1 MKFDTTYTG
10 QITAAK
16 YSKKAIKGVEDE
28 KVYKRVGVIKI
39 EMEFNDGDLDSHVDS
54 SIADDRT
61 YDSCSWG
68 MRVGKYELDINDI
81 VSTGRIA
88 KIQRSNKDEVEGKFS
103 IIFETED
110 LDNVSTISNYLKD
123 KDNPANFKLSAIGDN
138 DEAETE
144 ETV

>member
-1 MKFDTTYTG
+1 MKFDTDYTG

-39 EMEFNDGDLDSHVDS
+39 EMDFADGDLDSHVDS
-54 SIADDRT
+54 SIADDRS

-68 MRVGKYELDINDI
+68 MRAGKFELNINDV

-88 KIQRSNKDEVEGKFS
+88 KIQRTNKDELEGKFS

-123 KDNPANFKLSAIGDN
+123 KDNPATFTLSSIKD
-138 DEAETE
+138 DE
-144 ETV
+144 ETIQSV